1 MNPMSFFLIV
11 PANLQKNIKT
21 KSIPLQAKKT
31 VNMFSRKTRYAIMA
45 LSILV
50 KEYGSQAV
58 PMSRIAQEQNVPIR
72 FLEGIFLKLRNEGML
87 VSERGVS
94 GGYRLARP
102 PKDIKLLDVILAM
115 GEKVGMISC
124 LDIYGNTFECEFGLD
139 CEKCRIREVFGDTHK
154 AIYENLST
162 RTLADFT

>member
-1 MNPMSFFLIV
+1 
-11 PANLQKNIKT
+11 
-21 KSIPLQAKKT
+21 
-31 VNMFSRKTRYAIMA
+31 MFSRKTRYAIMA

-139 CEKCRIREVFGDTHK
+139 CDKCRIREVFGDTHK

-162 RTLADFT
+162 LTLADFT

>member
-1 MNPMSFFLIV
+1 
-11 PANLQKNIKT
+11 
-21 KSIPLQAKKT
+21 
-31 VNMFSRKTRYAIMA
+31 MA

-139 CEKCRIREVFGDTHK
+139 CDKCRIREVFGDTHK
-154 AIYENLST
+154 VIYENLST

>member
-1 MNPMSFFLIV
+1 
-11 PANLQKNIKT
+11 
-21 KSIPLQAKKT
+21 
-31 VNMFSRKTRYAIMA
+31 
-45 LSILV
+45 
-50 KEYGSQAV
+50 
-58 PMSRIAQEQNVPIR
+58 
-72 FLEGIFLKLRNEGML
+72 EGML

-139 CEKCRIREVFGDTHK
+139 CDKCRIREVLGDTHK